1 VIGLVITRMQPDAMG
16 ISTFALLVI
25 VYTVFQNWEP
35 VTRGG
40 KGIYDVP
47 GVMTPISGMVGLMV
61 IMGVALLF
69 KASPPGLRLQGVR
82 DDPLAAQSLGID
94 PERARLVGWVLS
106 AALMAAGGAMWA
118 HNVTAFGH
126 HSFFFRD
133 TFAIIAMLIIG
144 GQASVTGAIVGCAVI
159 SVVSEVMRYPERG
172 MAIGSIQ
179 IPELYGA
186 VQLTIAIL
194 ILVALILRPSGM
206 LGTRELMFP
215 IWQRIRNL
223 NKRTRS

>member
-1 VIGLVITRMQPDAMG
+1 
-16 ISTFALLVI
+16 
-25 VYTVFQNWEP
+25 
-35 VTRGG
+35 
-40 KGIYDVP
+40 
-47 GVMTPISGMVGLMV
+47 
-61 IMGVALLF
+61 
-69 KASPPGLRLQGVR
+69 
-82 DDPLAAQSLGID
+82 
-94 PERARLVGWVLS
+94 VLS

-144 GQASVTGAIVGCAVI
+144 GQASVTGSIAGCAVI
-159 SVVSEVMRYPERG
+159 SVVSEVMRYPEMG
-172 MAIGSIQ
+172 IVIGSIQ

-186 VQLTIAIL
+186 VQLTIAVL
-194 ILVALILRPSGM
+194 ILVTLILRPSGM

-215 IWQRIRNL
+215 VWQRIRHL